1 MRSAGDQEEQR
12 EPGLDK
18 AVKMD
23 RQSQQ
28 ENREKVLT
36 ERSTEADEPLSEEQ
50 AEGSVQHSHGEI
62 WPRSE
67 SIETRK
73 RILGSEQARATLE
86 LGVRT
91 LPDKFALLRAMKVG
105 SLFTGAGSVERVA
118 RIMGNECTF
127 GAEIEPWKREW
138 AAKEYNI
145 HMFDDVYNIRAC
157 ENTECDIA
165 VSPVPVGVPRRAS
178 TRNTVPERATTIRP
192 FSHCME
198 RYECGFVFDRKLR
211 PSEKFHGAQSI
222 STQSVVPVGARTM
235 QHFGRPIAG
244 Y

>member
-1 MRSAGDQEEQR
+1 MRKAQAGQRGEVSRSDQEVQR
-12 EPGLDK
+12 EPGRDK
-18 AVKMD
+18 NVKVD

-28 ENREKVLT
+28 EIREKMLT
-36 ERSTEADEPLSEEQ
+36 ERSTEADEPLSEEK
-50 AEGSVQHSHGEI
+50 AEGSVQYSHGEN
-62 WPRSE
+62 WPRNE

-145 HMFDDVYNIRAC
+145 HMFDDVYNLKAC
-157 ENTECDIA
+157 EDTECDIA
-165 VSPVPVGVPRRAS
+165 VSGSPVPVCVPRRAP

-192 FSHCME
+192 FSYCME
-198 RYECGFVFDRKLR
+198 RYECRFVSNRELR
-211 PSEKFHGAQSI
+211 PSEKIYGVQSI
-222 STQSVVPVGARTM
+222 ST
-235 QHFGRPIAG
+235 
-244 Y
+244 